1 MWLCDNMLGYF
12 ANELTFSTKP
22 FFSGTAASDMYSR
35 LLLLKLLLFLEK
47 ILSVSIVHWG
57 DADDVLKAEDDGHI
71 ICFDCKPVGEK
82 PDTVCR
88 RDIDSSKQE
97 VMGPEFFMVVYLYC
111 IKIFW
116 RNVVSANLTMM
127 MIYALVATIAICN

>member
-1 MWLCDNMLGYF
+1 M
-12 ANELTFSTKP
+12 
-22 FFSGTAASDMYSR
+22 
-35 LLLLKLLLFLEK
+35 
-47 ILSVSIVHWG
+47 
-57 DADDVLKAEDDGHI
+57 

-111 IKIFW
+111 
-116 RNVVSANLTMM
+116 NLFNG
-127 MIYALVATIAICN
+127 YKDLLKKCC